1 MTEGIISVLYKK
13 NKKRRDDPRNYR
25 PITLLNGDYK
35 ILTRILTQ
43 RMNKAVVQF
52 VSDEIKTVLYRP
64 NAFIAENLL
73 RLQMIQ
79 AYMDK
84 KDHAGLFIFLDMEK
98 AFDRCSWEFML
109 EGLTAVGFN
118 DRFVNYPDT
127 FASHTLSSTPREE
140 RGGGRRMY

>member
-109 EGLTAVGFN
+109 EGLTALQKI
-118 DRFVNYPDT
+118 
-127 FASHTLSSTPREE
+127 LSNV
-140 RGGGRRMY
+140 